1 MTTPSTPQ
9 KHIRRARAEDVQTIV
24 DIKADFGPGVQ
35 ESRPF
40 YEEQIPQTVIVES
53 GGLAVAY
60 AIWRDEVFTD
70 TSAAPKRNRGLTEVH
85 VRREHRRQ
93 GFGRAAVEGVGW
105 ILLDDAQ
112 AGRHPDRVLM
122 TSTPTHNLN
131 GQEFLDAIDFVH
143 VGMVEYPGVGMG
155 RMERYYSYRD
165 MGQLPPSL
173 DNLPEGM
180 TAPATGEPSIVHPQ
194 PFYDYNAGP
203 WM

>member
-1 MTTPSTPQ
+1 MTTPNTPQ
-9 KHIRRARAEDVQTIV
+9 KHIRRARAEDVRAIV

-40 YEEQIPQTVIVES
+40 YEERIPQTVIVES

-60 AIWRDEVFTD
+60 AIWHDEVFTD
-70 TSAAPKRNRGLTEVH
+70 TSAAPKRNRTLTEVH
-85 VRREHRRQ
+85 VHREHRRR
-93 GFGRAAVEGVGW
+93 GFGRAAVDGVGW

-143 VGMVEYPGVGMG
+143 GGSVEYPGVGMG
-155 RMERYYSYRD
+155 RMERYYSFRELDQY
-165 MGQLPPSL
+165 PPSP
-173 DNLPEGM
+173 DNLPDGM
-180 TAPATGEPSIVHPQ
+180 TVPPTDAPSTVPPPASQGMGRAWV
-194 PFYDYNAGP
+194 
-203 WM
+203 